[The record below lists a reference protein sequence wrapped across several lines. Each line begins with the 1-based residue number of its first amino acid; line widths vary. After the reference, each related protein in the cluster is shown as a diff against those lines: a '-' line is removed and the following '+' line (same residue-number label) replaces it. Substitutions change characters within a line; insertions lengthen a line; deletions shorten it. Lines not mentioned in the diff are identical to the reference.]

1 MPTGEPRA
9 STTEATLRGTDAYGP
24 RDCRNG
30 GWSTERIPTTYNR
43 SWDQFLNRQ
52 NQWDRDQ
59 RNRWERTLTTSL
71 LGGA

>member
-1 MPTGEPRA
+1 MPTAVDYRDGG
-9 STTEATLRGTDAYGP
+9 LKYGMDTD
-24 RDCRNG
+24 
-30 GWSTERIPTTYNR
+30 SYNR

-52 NQWDRDQ
+52 NQFGTDQ